1 MQPRHKYIKSL
12 ASSGFHDIHYVEW
25 GPAKSDKNV
34 ICLHGFSRNGRDF
47 DYLAKNLVGAGY
59 RVICPDI
66 PGRNKSDWQPNL
78 SDYNIPKHMSEM
90 MTLIA
95 RLDVEFL
102 DWIGTSMGG
111 IIGMGLASFENTPIQ
126 NLVINDVGPFI
137 PAPPLSRIKQYLSLM
152 PEFKTYESA
161 KKYLQQLLQ
170 PFGISTEEHLNH
182 MAEHSFSKNEYGSY
196 VLNYDPKIVDSF
208 RDEETDLW
216 HVWNTISCP
225 TLVLR
230 GIDSEVLTKDT
241 VEKMLERNTVDF
253 AQFNGAAHAPALMDQ
268 EQIDTIVNWL
278 EARHERTNTRAI
290 RQ

>member
-1 MQPRHKYIKSL
+1 MKPRHKYIKCL

-25 GPAKSDKNV
+25 GPPQSDKTA
-34 ICLHGFSRNGRDF
+34 ICVHGFSRNGRDF
-47 DYLAKNLVGAGY
+47 DYLAKDLAEKGY
-59 RVICPDI
+59 RVICPDM

-78 SDYNIPKHMSEM
+78 ADYNVPRHMSEM
-90 MTLIA
+90 MMLIA
-95 RLDVEFL
+95 RLDVESI

-111 IIGMGLASFENTPIQ
+111 IIGMGLASFENTPIR

-161 KKYLQQLLQ
+161 RKYLQQLLQ
-170 PFGISTEEHLNH
+170 PFGISTAEQLDH
-182 MAEHSFSKNEYGSY
+182 MAQHSFNKNEYGHY
-196 VLNYDPKIVDSF
+196 VLNYDPKIVDCF
-208 RDEETDLW
+208 KDEETDLW
-216 HVWNTISCP
+216 YIWETITCP

-230 GIDSEVLTKDT
+230 GADSEVLTKDT
-241 VEKMLERNTVDF
+241 VEKMLERDTVDF
-253 AQFNGAAHAPALMDQ
+253 TQFSGAAHAPALMDQ

-278 EARHERTNTRAI
+278 EKQNECVKPTAI